1 MSSLW
6 NNRISISLFGESHGT
21 AIGVVIDNLPPGESI
36 DLEEIARF
44 LARRAPKKDGTT
56 TSRAELDIPQ
66 IMSGLHNNKTTGT
79 PLCAMIMNTDT
90 HSADYS
96 NLSKLARPGHA
107 DYTGALRY
115 RGFNDVRGG
124 GHFSGRLLPC
134 ALQVLSAARFW
145 SVGASIPVPTLP
157 PFTAFRM
164 TPLTGPMSP
173 RRSCWRYAIRA
184 SRSSTPNREKKCGRI
199 SRRHGWGRNPWGAS
213 SNAPA

>member
-66 IMSGLHNNKTTGT
+66 IMSGLYNNKTTGT

-124 GHFSGRLLPC
+124 GHFSGRLTAPLC
-134 ALQVLSAARFW
+134 FAGAVCGQILERRGIYTGAHI
-145 SVGASIPVPTLP
+145 ASIHGIQDD
-157 PFTAFRM
+157 AFDR
-164 TPLTGPMSP
+164 TNVTK
-173 RRSCWRYAIRA
+173 
-184 SRSSTPNREKKCGRI
+184 E
-199 SRRHGWGRNPWGAS
+199 
-213 SNAPA
+213 